1 MARFRGDAS
10 RLEVE
15 LLASSRRSEMLS
27 ERLHSV
33 SNELQEKDDRVNQ
46 LLQRESESLK
56 NAADAR
62 RQELDMKLRYYQVST
77 RLNHRA

>member
-1 MARFRGDAS
+1 MARFRGEVS

-15 LLASSRRSEMLS
+15 LLASNRRTEMLT

-33 SNELQEKDDRVNQ
+33 STELQEKDDRVNQ

-56 NAADAR
+56 NAAEAR
-62 RQELDMKLRYYQVST
+62 RQELDLKLR
-77 RLNHRA
+77 